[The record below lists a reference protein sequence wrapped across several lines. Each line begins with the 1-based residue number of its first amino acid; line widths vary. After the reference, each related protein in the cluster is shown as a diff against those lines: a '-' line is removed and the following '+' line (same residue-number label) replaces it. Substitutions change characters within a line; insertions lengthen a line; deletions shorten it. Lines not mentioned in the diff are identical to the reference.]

1 MGIPGLL
8 ATLFLPWL
16 LGVVWLRARWLKA
29 DNLDWPTL
37 LGYGYLAGALMTTLT
52 MRLLGLLGMRL
63 GFLNIALTLTILI
76 ALGVW
81 AGRGMPWQ
89 GLRLGSDWRALAGWH
104 RAAFAGLM
112 GLVAVRLAG
121 LGLEIIWQPLYAWD
135 AWSHWATKARVWF
148 ELGHLAPFASY
159 DIWLQTDGVFTD
171 RAPHYP
177 PAIPLL
183 QVWTSLGLGRWDDVL
198 MSLPW
203 LMCAI
208 ALVMAFYGQAR
219 QWGIAPLFAM
229 MFTYFLLSL
238 PLLDTHVALAGNADL
253 FLGAVYGLAAFAFFH
268 WTRSRATWQGVMAIL
283 LGAGCILLKQPGI
296 GWALTLLPAF
306 WVALAPRAG
315 LIGTLLLGTLALAG
329 LLLFGQNGFNLLG
342 YSLKLA
348 YTPVWL
354 PLWDNLAVLDN
365 WHLLFYLVVAALLVF
380 LPRLFAPAYRAM
392 TVAMGS
398 ALAFVL
404 AIFFF
409 THVGAWVEDY
419 TVINRALLHLVPMLL
434 FYVMVLCW
442 EASGSK
448 PAIAAAGQA
457 DQAEE
462 AATGIRPVGQTH

>member
-1 MGIPGLL
+1 VGIPGLL

-37 LGYGYLAGALMTTLT
+37 LGYGYLAGALMTTLM
-52 MRLLGLLGMRL
+52 MRLLDAAGMRL
-63 GFLNIALTLTILI
+63 GFLPLALALALLI
-76 ALGVW
+76 ALGFA
-81 AGRGMPWQ
+81 AGRGLPWQ
-89 GLRLGSDWRALAGWH
+89 GLHRREGWSELPGWH
-104 RAAFAGLM
+104 KAAFAGLL

-135 AWSHWATKARVWF
+135 AWSHWATKARTWHG
-148 ELGHLAPFASY
+148 LGYMAPFASY

-183 QVWTSLGLGRWDDVL
+183 QVWTSLGLGRWDDSL
-198 MSLPW
+198 MNLPW
-203 LMCAI
+203 LMVAI
-208 ALVMAFYGQAR
+208 ALAMAFYGQAR

-238 PLLDTHVALAGNADL
+238 PLLDAHVALAGNADL

-268 WTRSRATWQGVMAIL
+268 WTRSRAVWQGVMAIL

-315 LIGTLLLGTLALAG
+315 LIGTLILGVLTLAG

-354 PLWDNLAVLDN
+354 PLWDNLGVLDN
-365 WHLLFYLVVAALLVF
+365 WHLLFYLAVAALLVF

-392 TVAMGS
+392 TVAVCS
-398 ALAFVL
+398 ALAFIL

-434 FYVMVLCW
+434 FYMMVLFW
-442 EASGSK
+442 EASGSL
-448 PAIAAAGQA
+448 PAVMVTERTA
-457 DQAEE
+457 QAE
-462 AATGIRPVGQTH
+462 